1 MLKSLVLAVVAIGVT
16 VSAVEI
22 EGTWKLNPAK
32 SKYTGMAGTKEL
44 TVAYTKQGNGWNYDA
59 SGMSSTGES
68 IKRSYTYVKDGEEA
82 KVTGFPNWDGIV
94 LKNAATNK
102 STSTYMR
109 QGKPVGTGTRTISA
123 DGKTITTR
131 ITVTLL
137 NGKKATMLSVYDKQ

>member
-1 MLKSLVLAVVAIGVT
+1 MLKSLALAVVAVGVA

-32 SKYTGMAGTKEL
+32 SKYTGMVGTNEL

-59 SGMSSTGES
+59 SGTSSTGEP

-82 KVTGFPNWDGIV
+82 KVTGFPHWDGIV

-102 STSTYMR
+102 STSTYLR
-109 QGKPVGTGTRTISA
+109 QGKAVGKGTRTISA
-123 DGKTITTR
+123 DGKTMTIR
-131 ITVTLL
+131 STVTLP
-137 NGKKATMLSVYDKQ
+137 NGKKASALSVYNKQ